1 MVKKKSKRLVKAD
14 LIVEKIEKG
23 MEKLDYLVQ
32 RFKESEKK
40 IQPELK
46 DSAAN
51 QSQDELTTE
60 EINKFLDKVADKR
73 PKSAQKA
80 REINERMNYSQLS
93 ECHE

>member
-1 MVKKKSKRLVKAD
+1 MKAD

-46 DSAAN
+46 ESATN
-51 QSQDELTTE
+51 QSQEELTID
-60 EINKFLDKVADKR
+60 EINRFLDKVANKR

-80 REINERMNYSQLS
+80 REVNERMNYSQLS

>member
-1 MVKKKSKRLVKAD
+1 MVKKKPKRLMKAD

-46 DSAAN
+46 ESATN
-51 QSQDELTTE
+51 QSQEELTTE
-60 EINKFLDKVADKR
+60 EIN
-73 PKSAQKA
+73 
-80 REINERMNYSQLS
+80 
-93 ECHE
+93 